1 MEANPVIRGQ
11 MFIGGRWTDGS
22 ADQSIEVENPATEEV
37 AGSVPL
43 GTARDAEDALAA
55 ARKAQPEWARTPAIE
70 RARLIWALRDAM
82 LRDRAALAR
91 TVTLEQ
97 GKPLN
102 EAGGEIDAAA
112 NFLSYAAENARR
124 IEGEI
129 LPSDSRDEDVWIRRA
144 PYGVAVGLTAWNYP
158 AALAARKMGP
168 ALAAG
173 NAVVLK
179 AHENTPLSLAAIARL
194 CEEAGFP
201 PGVVNVVSGEG
212 RTVGDALVRSP
223 QSDLVTMTGSVRA
236 GREIYAAGAEGLK
249 VIRLELGGKAPFIV
263 LDDADVGA
271 AADAAV
277 VSRFT
282 NCGQICTCNER
293 MYLHERVADE
303 FMEAFLERVGRLR
316 VGDPMT
322 SPNMGPKISRL
333 ETDKVA
339 AMVDEAV
346 AGGAEVL
353 AGGGRLSGGE
363 FSRGHWFAPTVL
375 RVSDNGADIMRR
387 EIFGPVAPVMR
398 VGGAEDAMRLANDTA
413 YGLSAYVFTRDAR
426 RLMRMATE
434 LQFGE
439 IYINRP
445 CGEMVQGFHTGWKD
459 SGLGGEDGRH
469 GFDQYLRRKT
479 VYVNWA
485 GD

>member
-1 MEANPVIRGQ
+1 MKSKSAMRGQ
-11 MFIGGRWTDGS
+11 MLIGGRWTDG
-22 ADQSIEVENPATEEV
+22 AAKQAIGVENPATEEV
-37 AGSVPL
+37 VGSVPA

-55 ARKAQPEWARTPAIE
+55 ARKAQPEWAQTPAIE
-70 RARLIWALRDAM
+70 RARRIWALRDAV
-82 LRDRAALAR
+82 LRDQAELAR
-91 TVTLEQ
+91 VVTLEQ
-97 GKPLN
+97 GKPLR
-102 EAGGEIDAAA
+102 EAEGEIGAAA

-129 LPSDSRDEDVWIRRA
+129 LPSDNRDEDVWIRRA
-144 PYGVAVGLTAWNYP
+144 PYGVVAGLTAWNYP

-173 NAVVLK
+173 NTIVLK
-179 AHENTPLSLAAIARL
+179 AHENTPLSLVMMARL
-194 CEEAGFP
+194 CEESGFP
-201 PGVVNVVSGEG
+201 PGVVNIVSGEG

-236 GREIYAAGAEGLK
+236 GREIYAAGADRLK
-249 VIRLELGGKAPFIV
+249 VVRLELGGKAPFIV
-263 LDDADVGA
+263 LEDADVGA
-271 AADAAV
+271 AVDAAMI
-277 VSRFT
+277 SRFT

-293 MYLHERVADE
+293 MYLHRGVADE
-303 FMEAFLERVGRLR
+303 FTGAFLERVEKLR

-322 SPNMGPKISRL
+322 NPDMGPKISRA

-339 AMVDEAV
+339 AMVDGAV

-353 AGGGRLSGGE
+353 AGGGRLTEGK
-363 FSRGHWFAPTVL
+363 FARGHWFAPTVL
-375 RVSDNGADIMRR
+375 RAPGNEADIMRR
-387 EIFGPVAPVMR
+387 EIFGPVAPIMQVD
-398 VGGAEDAMRLANDTA
+398 GIEEALRLANDTD

-426 RLMRMATE
+426 RLMRMASE

-459 SGLGGEDGRH
+459 SGLGGEDGKH

-485 GD
+485 EN